1 MKRKKLL
8 LQKPE
13 RGAKSRIARVTQMG
27 KPRLQCESVWLIR
40 QSTLMLALGLC
51 ARPGKWAAFCQGL
64 SLPAT
69 THEVAWRDLS
79 GSTDSE
85 TAAHRFDVFSQK
97 VLNACGNKNTGTGAA
112 DNNIGI
118 GCWFWSSSQSGGN
131 GFYWYISTY
140 NGYFYEGLSRSDYGL
155 SVRLFR
161 EGISCL

>member
-69 THEVAWRDLS
+69 THEVAWRDLP

-97 VLNACGNKNTGTGAA
+97 VLNACGYKNTGTGAA
-112 DNNIGI
+112 DSNIGLE
-118 GCWFWSSSQSGGN
+118 CNFWSSSVSGSQ
-131 GFYWYISTY
+131 GFYWNINTNNGNFNENLNRST
-140 NGYFYEGLSRSDYGL
+140 NGL